1 MGQHK
6 TNPVA
11 LAAARG
17 ELPPRPP
24 RCSKR
29 EVDRMILAEIERMT
43 GLSQLYAQFPTMRK
57 YMNEYGY
64 RGL

>member
-24 RCSKR
+24 KHSKR
-29 EVDRMILAEIERMT
+29 EVDRMILAEVERMT
-43 GLSQLYAQFPTMRK
+43 GLSQLYDQFPTMRK
-57 YMNEYGY
+57 YINEYGY

>member
-11 LAAARG
+11 MAAARG

-24 RCSKR
+24 KRSKR

-43 GLSQLYAQFPTMRK
+43 GLSQIYDQFPTMRK

>member
-24 RCSKR
+24 KRSKR
-29 EVDRMILAEIERMT
+29 EVDRMILAEVERMT
-43 GLSQLYAQFPTMRK
+43 GLSQLYDQFPAMRK

>member
-24 RCSKR
+24 KRSKR
-29 EVDRMILAEIERMT
+29 EVDRMSLAEVERMT
-43 GLSQLYAQFPTMRK
+43 GLSQIYDHFPTLRK